1 MKRVLNITNG
11 DSAVNIMREA
21 GIEGDFLP
29 WRDVLHVGPV
39 PANLSFANLSEIRA
53 EYIANQGWG
62 EVEMIDQSFQERL
75 VLMSNIEKYEKI
87 VLWFEHDLYDQL
99 QLLEILNY
107 LSEVSYDLSK
117 ISIVCTENYLG
128 RLTISEMASMQ
139 KYEEPV
145 STAQRQLAVRAWDA
159 FRSPI
164 PDVWS
169 ELLREDISVLPFLE
183 GTVLRMLEEYPSTLN
198 GLSRIQQDIL
208 EIVSQGEEMLGK
220 IFVAQQEREERVF
233 LGDTVF
239 MDTVNEML
247 DPNSALLT
255 SEYGEKLTLPFSPEK
270 KVKIT
275 AYGLEILYGKQHWLE
290 KHTIGKWLGGVH
302 LNPQNIWLWNS
313 NTKELERG

>member
-21 GIEGDFLP
+21 GIEGDFLS

-75 VLMSNIEKYEKI
+75 VLMSHIEKYEKI
-87 VLWFEHDLYDQL
+87 VLWFEYDLYDQL

-107 LSEVSYDLSK
+107 LSEVSYDLYK
-117 ISIVCTENYLG
+117 ISMVCTENYLG

-145 STAQRQLAVRAWDA
+145 STAQRQLAVHAWDA
-159 FRSPI
+159 FRSPT
-164 PDVWS
+164 PLEWAT
-169 ELLREDISVLPFLE
+169 LLIEDTSALAFVK
-183 GTVLRMLEEYPSTLN
+183 GTVLRMLEEYPSVQN

-208 EIVSQGEEMLGK
+208 EIVSQGEEMLVK

-233 LGDTVF
+233 LADTVF
-239 MDTVNEML
+239 MGIVNEML

-275 AYGLEILYGKQHWLE
+275 AYGLEILYGTQHWLE
-290 KHTIGKWLGGVH
+290 KHKIEKWLGGVH
-302 LNPQNIWLWNS
+302 LNPQDIWLWNS